1 MVTCK
6 SFMEVKSEATS
17 RPGECVCGKNTSLG
31 EPCRAFHWRT
41 HSSKVRRMESGY
53 LPGCVRCSQSQRVLA
68 CKRGSLS
75 NCSATAGQASAS
87 ASGQV
92 LQVRGLRASH
102 GSWPSL
108 RYLRADLR
116 SMLALIAAVHSD
128 AP

>member
-6 SFMEVKSEATS
+6 SFIEVKSEAPS
-17 RPGECVCGKNTSLG
+17 RPGECSCAKNTSWG
-31 EPCRAFHWRT
+31 APCKAFHCRT
-41 HSSKVRRMESGY
+41 RRSKVRRRESGY
-53 LPGCVRCSQSQRVLA
+53 FPGCVRCSQSQRVLA

-75 NCSATAGQASAS
+75 NCSATAGQTSAS

-92 LQVRGLRASH
+92 LQVRGLRASL

-116 SMLALIAAVHSD
+116 SMFALIAAVRSD